1 MLAASTGHQDIV
13 EFLYESR
20 GADVNAQD
28 TRGWTALLLA
38 VRGGYLPTVQCLH
51 ARGADIDPCTSLG
64 MTSLMVA
71 AKNGHMDI
79 VQYLTKMGANINKC
93 NHNGVTALMLASSWG
108 HQDKCCRPSIGEVVP
123 QKAPTTSLYLVS

>member
-1 MLAASTGHQDIV
+1 MMLAASTGHQDIV
-13 EFLYESR
+13 EFLHESR

-28 TRGWTALLLA
+28 TWGWTALLLA

-64 MTSLMVA
+64 MTALMVA
-71 AKNGHMDI
+71 AKNGHLDI
-79 VQYLTKMGANINKC
+79 VQYLTKGGANINKC

-123 QKAPTTSLYLVS
+123 EKAPTTSL